1 MAILQTLNVSCI
13 LKTHREH
20 FHFYDHPR
28 RRRRLCHNQQLKKYG
43 RRRNY

>member
-28 RRRRLCHNQQLKKYG
+28 RRRLCHNQQLKKYG